1 MSHMFGSDYDELID
15 RARLGSAYDNQL
27 SDIAEE
33 RLEIPNEKRGKG
45 EKPVMLVTELE
56 ADAYRERPPRPIC
69 KFDEIQ
75 WAEPKQLQDETTV
88 GIKFCWPLAFEAQMW
103 EQARC
108 RECNQL
114 ARWIGI
120 ASPFGDGERYF
131 MAADA
136 WCYWCFPRENFT
148 AEELQLARHAEWAR
162 KQTVDEILGII
173 RHASSLTDNKTVEWT
188 LSDLADQVR
197 EATKSQETKLGERA
211 AWECFCG
218 SAAG

>member
-75 WAEPKQLQDETTV
+75 WAEPKQLEDETTV

-120 ASPFGDGERYF
+120 AKSIWRWRAVFHGGRCLVLLVF
-131 MAADA
+131 STRKFHSRRTAA
-136 WCYWCFPRENFT
+136 CPPC
-148 AEELQLARHAEWAR
+148 
-162 KQTVDEILGII
+162 
-173 RHASSLTDNKTVEWT
+173 
-188 LSDLADQVR
+188 
-197 EATKSQETKLGERA
+197 
-211 AWECFCG
+211 
-218 SAAG
+218 